1 MVLSKTQQK
10 QVELEF
16 KKFLHDQP
24 VSHFVTLVFN
34 EDRSVSLAHRKL
46 RDWHARVDRALL
58 GPKWAKR
65 EKSDRTLF
73 FAFPEHIQTNI
84 HYHLLVRPA
93 LTRTQIAFEE
103 IAETA
108 WNYLVPAGSIRVL
121 PITRKRGVIDYVTK
135 DIFRNFE
142 HAVFSS
148 T

>member
-1 MVLSKTQQK
+1 MVSAITQQRR
-10 QVELEF
+10 LEREF
-16 KKFLHDQP
+16 IAFLLNQP

-34 EDRSVSLAHRKL
+34 EPRALSLAHRKL
-46 RDWHARVDRALL
+46 RDWHARIDRALL

-65 EKSDRTLF
+65 ERSDRTLF
-73 FAFPEHIQTNI
+73 FAFPEHIETNI

-93 LTRTQIAFEE
+93 LTRTQFAFED
-103 IAETA
+103 IAVTA
-108 WNYLVPAGSIRVL
+108 WSDLVPAGDVTVF
-121 PITRKRGVIDYVTK
+121 PITQKRGVVHYVTK

>member
-1 MVLSKTQQK
+1 MVLPITQQK
-10 QVELEF
+10 QAEREF
-16 KKFLHDQP
+16 ITFLRNQP

-34 EDRSVSLAHRKL
+34 EQRALSLAHRKL
-46 RDWHARVDRALL
+46 IDWHARVDRALL

-103 IAETA
+103 IAVTA
-108 WNYLVPAGSIRVL
+108 WNDLVPAGGVSVL
-121 PITRKRGVIDYVTK
+121 PITRKRGVVHYATK